1 MKLFLSILLGA
12 AMQLPAALITPT
24 GVTASGGHNNSAGL
38 IIDNTIPAESSVWN
52 AATNVWWSG
61 TSPTF
66 TIDLGGLYQ
75 VQDLLASVDNNDRYL
90 FSYSTD
96 NATFLSLT
104 TIEPGYGEIN
114 SGMDTMTTINPH
126 PEHVASLVF
135 SPVTARYIRV
145 SAASGDNL
153 YSIGEVQ
160 VFGDAAGVPEPS
172 SMALFSLGAVLLAAR
187 LRRY

>member
-1 MKLFLSILLGA
+1 MKLLLAILLGV
-12 AMQLPAALITPT
+12 AMHLPAALIIPT
-24 GVTASGGHNNSAGL
+24 GVTASGGHNNNASL
-38 IIDNTIPAESSVWN
+38 IIDNTIPSESSQWN

-90 FSYSTD
+90 FTYSTD

-104 TIEPGYGEIN
+104 TIETGYGEIGG
-114 SGMDTMTTINPH
+114 GMDTMTTISSH
-126 PEHVASLVF
+126 PEYIAALAF

-145 SAASGDNL
+145 SAAAGDNM

-160 VFGDAAGVPEPS
+160 VFGDVAGVPEPS

-187 LRRY
+187 LRRH